1 MQIVYITTETCNL
14 KNNIF
19 GNKLKTKW
27 ISYYTT
33 NIIQTKITA
42 GTIQQRNSSSGI

>member
-1 MQIVYITTETCNL
+1 MLTKSIPGQLITESNADCITTETCNL

-33 NIIQTKITA
+33 NIIQT
-42 GTIQQRNSSSGI
+42 